1 MIQKLVDQ
9 LCLLVGS
16 QISKES
22 TAVLVDDHFAKAS
35 RKIDPST
42 LLLQQF
48 PIIELNADEFSK
60 TTLRLFKPKSLIFM
74 ILTSVA
80 DTFDMIKSHC
90 INANPSS
97 IFVFSNTLPGDSIN
111 EEKFLVDQ
119 LKDVLGPVKATV
131 VYLPLHSVSLLSSES
146 LGCPFEML
154 ELSAPIYDAFPLTLH
169 RINKA
174 APLRLGSVREVSID
188 SIPFIDKTMFKRVA
202 HELALSLVFELGLD
216 ASKSVYAIGAS
227 SKLVGA
233 TVQSELASLNDLHS
247 KLLTHRGPSRIRD
260 GASLF
265 ADTLSLSFIKRA
277 GLNRILENRHLKP
290 ASLILIDRS
299 VHPFTFISF

>member
-1 MIQKLVDQ
+1 MIQNLVDQ

-22 TAVLVDDHFAKAS
+22 TAVLVDEHFAMAS
-35 RKIDPST
+35 RKIDSSS
-42 LLLQQF
+42 LALQY

-60 TTLRLFKPKSLIFM
+60 TTLRLFRPKSLIFM
-74 ILTSVA
+74 MLTSVA
-80 DTFDMIKSHC
+80 DTVDIIKIHC
-90 INANPSS
+90 VNANPSS

-119 LKDVLGPVKATV
+119 IKEVLGPVKATV

-146 LGCPFEML
+146 LGFSFELL
-154 ELSAPIYDAFPLTLH
+154 ELSAPVYDAFPLTLH
-169 RINKA
+169 RINQT
-174 APLRLGSVREVSID
+174 APLRLDSVRDVSAD
-188 SIPFIDKTMFKRVA
+188 SIPYEDKTLFKRVA

-216 ASKSVYAIGAS
+216 ASKSVYSIGAS

-233 TVQSELASLNDLHS
+233 TVQSELTNLNDLHS

-260 GASLF
+260 GVSLF
-265 ADTLSLSFIKRA
+265 ADTLNSSFIKRT
-277 GLNRILENRHLKP
+277 GLNGILENKPLKP

-299 VHPFTFISF
+299 VQILSS